1 MVPRAVLTQRGAK
14 LPLRAAGVPM
24 VRPEAHGPS
33 AGSPQAAHPQ
43 DNRLAAITID
53 YPEQGSIFP
62 PEITPP
68 TFIWH
73 DLAEGANLWRIEIA
87 FSDGSPGMQV
97 KSHGERLRIGEIDQR
112 CIAPTNE
119 LPKLTPEQAS
129 AWTWKPTEEDWAAIK
144 KHSTEH
150 TATVTVTGFREQ
162 NLGQPVSHG
171 QVTFMTSKDPV
182 GGSIFY
188 RDVPLMPSDLEKGII
203 KPLPK
208 SALPL
213 VGWRLRDVSKPESR
227 LLLTGMHT
235 CANCHSFSHDG
246 KTLGI
251 DLDGPQNDKGLY
263 AVVNVKPQMSIRNED
278 VISWNSFQSN
288 PVGQMR
294 VGFMSR
300 VSPDGRYVM
309 TTIDG
314 SYYVE
319 NFKDYR
325 FLQVFYP
332 TRGILE
338 YYNRAT
344 GEKKALP
351 GADDPRYVQTGA
363 DWSPDS
369 KYLVYARANAREP
382 YPEGETSAEHAND
395 PQETPIQYDIYR
407 IPFNEG
413 KGGKPEAIAGAS
425 QDDMSNSFPRVSP
438 DGRWIVFVKCRNA
451 QLMRPDSQLYIVPAQ
466 GGEARRMRC
475 NTSLMNSWHS
485 FSPNSHWMVF
495 SSKSRSPYTQMYL
508 THLDETGQ
516 DSPAIL
522 IDNSTAANRAVNI
535 PEFVNIPPDGM
546 MKIDVPAVESYR
558 LFDIAV
564 DLTSAGKIDEA
575 IEEWNQALALDPTDF
590 RARNNLGAALL
601 RTGKIDAGIAEF
613 QKVLQTNPKYADAYD
628 NLGIA
633 LLQEGKVDEGIVQFQ
648 KALEINPNHTQ
659 THANL
664 GNAYYMKGKDADAL
678 AQWREALRT
687 DPNLLALLSQSA
699 WVLSTSPDASVRN
712 GAEALELAQRAAQ
725 ISKEQDP
732 SVLDTLAAAY
742 AETGKF
748 SEAVET
754 AQKALELA
762 AQQENAESLVEGLKA
777 RCALYQ
783 ANTPFRDT
791 Q

>member
-1 MVPRAVLTQRGAK
+1 MLRSNHHSRCFFEVKRTTRRQELKLASVNFVVKKPATYILLIVSALVMVPRAVLTQRGAK
-14 LPLRAAGVPM
+14 FPLRDGGCADGAASRPM
-24 VRPEAHGPS
+24 GPRRVRLKPPI
-33 AGSPQAAHPQ
+33 P
-43 DNRLAAITID
+43 RTID
-53 YPEQGSIFP
+53 WPRSRSIILSKDRFFPRRSLLPPLYGTTPSRARTCGGS
-62 PEITPP
+62 T
-68 TFIWH
+68 
-73 DLAEGANLWRIEIA
+73 IA

-171 QVTFMTSKDPV
+171 QVTFKTSKDPV

-188 RDVPLMPSDLEKGII
+188 RDVPLMPSELEKGII

-246 KTLGI
+246 KTMGI

-263 AVVNVKPQMSIRNED
+263 AVVNIKPQMSIRNED
-278 VISWNSFQSN
+278 VISWNSFQTN

-395 PQETPIQYDIYR
+395 PQETPDPVRY
-407 IPFNEG
+407 
-413 KGGKPEAIAGAS
+413 
-425 QDDMSNSFPRVSP
+425 
-438 DGRWIVFVKCRNA
+438 
-451 QLMRPDSQLYIVPAQ
+451 L
-466 GGEARRMRC
+466 
-475 NTSLMNSWHS
+475 
-485 FSPNSHWMVF
+485 PNS
-495 SSKSRSPYTQMYL
+495 
-508 THLDETGQ
+508 
-516 DSPAIL
+516 
-522 IDNSTAANRAVNI
+522 
-535 PEFVNIPPDGM
+535 
-546 MKIDVPAVESYR
+546 
-558 LFDIAV
+558 
-564 DLTSAGKIDEA
+564 
-575 IEEWNQALALDPTDF
+575 
-590 RARNNLGAALL
+590 
-601 RTGKIDAGIAEF
+601 
-613 QKVLQTNPKYADAYD
+613 LQ
-628 NLGIA
+628 
-633 LLQEGKVDEGIVQFQ
+633 
-648 KALEINPNHTQ
+648 
-659 THANL
+659 
-664 GNAYYMKGKDADAL
+664 
-678 AQWREALRT
+678 
-687 DPNLLALLSQSA
+687 
-699 WVLSTSPDASVRN
+699 
-712 GAEALELAQRAAQ
+712 
-725 ISKEQDP
+725 
-732 SVLDTLAAAY
+732 
-742 AETGKF
+742 
-748 SEAVET
+748 
-754 AQKALELA
+754 
-762 AQQENAESLVEGLKA
+762 
-777 RCALYQ
+777 
-783 ANTPFRDT
+783 
-791 Q
+791 